1 MRYGS
6 EIQSLLSMRSEPS
19 TGKRKLMSV
28 RVWCQV
34 QTGKEMRSRK
44 RMGRTWVG
52 MRPGTCRPRENVV
65 ESCPDIKRTA

>member
-34 QTGKEMRSRK
+34 QTGKEMRSRE
-44 RMGRTWVG
+44 RMEELGLG
-52 MRPGTCRPRENVV
+52 
-65 ESCPDIKRTA
+65 